1 METVLSEIGVVEINT
16 IYTTSFFILI
26 VTGSFSAILFSWHAC
41 FMFLEIKLEK
51 KLKANLLAPILI
63 FLPDLFTKK
72 GNYHRI
78 KFLRYYPL
86 NNMLQIYLCI
96 LFTDKRIV
104 AFQARLKN
112 DIVGNKILHCGKL
125 MDMFNKFYKEHG
137 QNEPR
142 CELSCNWNTNNCQK
156 WGLSWKK
163 IIP

>member
-78 KFLRYYPL
+78 KFLRYISIFL
-86 NNMLQIYLCI
+86 VCFFL
-96 LFTDKRIV
+96 LFVLSDTK
-104 AFQARLKN
+104 
-112 DIVGNKILHCGKL
+112 
-125 MDMFNKFYKEHG
+125 G
-137 QNEPR
+137 Q
-142 CELSCNWNTNNCQK
+142 LS
-156 WGLSWKK
+156 LE
-163 IIP
+163 